1 MEAPPPANGMGG
13 GGGLGAAEAEA
24 VPKIHDALNLIY
36 NPQST
41 NESRREAQDFLEG
54 VKTLSQSPS
63 VGFNLAAVKANSPI
77 VRHYGLSL
85 LEHAIKH
92 KWAEYSPDQLGY
104 LRGWVL
110 QLAEGVGREDQLYIR
125 NKIAQLWV
133 EVAKRCWG
141 PDWLQMDDLLVR
153 LWSIPGPTVHKELV
167 LFILESLSDEIFGGG
182 DDPVV
187 AMRENVL
194 NKICVDIFTPVA
206 VLTEHFPTRSVVQNV
221 RSGEE
226 GWIVRV
232 SLLLGDCLGG
242 DVQNNEDI
250 RACATRAL
258 STLHSVMPWAI
269 PQALSSSGC
278 VGLMC
283 NALAAPHVAV
293 QKASLEALHALYART
308 SFVDDDFVNLVVP
321 MYDPKFVDLARKLF
335 EWSSA
340 VDPEDIDDDKYQF
353 AKKFSEMISCLG
365 NYLDRR
371 TSSLPEDIPLQGFFD
386 FLGEVLGSQSLVVSI
401 PVLVTWTRL
410 LHNSKFGPTIASTA
424 LLGHLL
430 NVCSS
435 RLIQYESLP
444 EDTRDPTYLFLMED
458 TDTPPER
465 HAFLGNYRRYSSQ
478 VIESIVQLKLVDA
491 FQHILGQA
499 DDVLN
504 NLYAGKALDVA
515 SYNKNSM
522 ETLSVDARFTV
533 IESALKGY
541 VKWRQGVDP
550 DSQADQQQKSTL
562 EESFESWCNRLL
574 ERQMEDPVIRKRTLQ
589 LLVAFSTTALD
600 KNAGFMLKVLEHI
613 LVTWPAPQPEHK
625 LLNEAIK
632 DLQSES
638 MVELQRLASKM
649 PDHLLDVYDQ
659 IAAKVNE
666 MISSGTLDEKR
677 QLAYQSFLFIIIH
690 RASKL
695 DQQSRILR
703 LEPFINPVKALWNN
717 EGLQQALSS
726 YTGFCELMALDKA
739 QQYLVRKEVHK
750 IADWGS
756 VQLDAEGLAL
766 QAELEERHGMLPLRP
781 TKTFLTYSVE
791 KLDKHTPPY
800 EASCALWQDGFPI
813 ILPHLLQLLK
823 HAHACHNQNNWAM
836 LPQEMQSIVGRVLAD
851 RFWQAG
857 ISEGSKDEF
866 YARVVDKKSTLEGL
880 ASSIRGSVRFVRD
893 TCYAILFCMSR
904 LDVQF
909 YGFEELPGPLSLALF
924 ADSVCLSTHQIVNL
938 LNLVRY
944 LVDHCP
950 VQLRGHFLPPL
961 LAACFQQMD
970 TKINSEWE
978 KLGFQQGVQSGGDE
992 LTEEMKAES
1001 ILRQLTY
1008 TAVVMVADFLDPQR
1022 TNPEASGPSAPHPQ
1036 AFPTLRKFC
1045 LMQSA
1050 IVEPL
1055 LLFCVHAI
1063 RMRDSRCCGVV
1074 LRVFRYIVP
1083 EFSASERR
1091 AQDGGNGPSPATKGH
1106 VPDEFPIPQETAG
1119 AIREFVSSEVLMACI
1134 TSMHEPY
1141 FVDLQKELAALIASI
1156 LAHYCAFTETP
1167 KRVLLSLPGLKEVDV
1182 VTAIEYVSRPGL
1194 NPRQQRAVVLDLLK
1208 DLKGV
1213 SVSEMG
1219 KLSRAGGFG
1228 GESGRGGKKAGRSK
1242 MAQEFMTAPVLGSNA
1257 SGVAGQGAARGNSPD
1272 LEGVAGL
1279 FNEQRQ

>member
-1 MEAPPPANGMGG
+1 MAAPPPANGMGG
-13 GGGLGAAEAEA
+13 GHVLGAADAEV

-41 NESRREAQDFLEG
+41 NESRREAQEFLEG

-63 VGFNLAAVKANSPI
+63 VGFNLAADKTNSPI

-92 KWAEYSPDQLGY
+92 KWTEYSADQLGY

-141 PDWLQMDDLLVR
+141 PDWLEMDDLLVR

-206 VLTEHFPTRSVVQNV
+206 VLTEHFPTRSVIQNV

-226 GWIVRV
+226 GWIVRM

-242 DVQNNEDI
+242 DVQNSEDI
-250 RACATRAL
+250 RTCAIRAL
-258 STLHSVMPWAI
+258 SALHSVMPWAI
-269 PQALSSSGC
+269 PQALSGSGC

-308 SFVDDDFVNLVVP
+308 SFVDDDFVKLVVP
-321 MYDPKFVDLARKLF
+321 MYDPKFIDLARKLF

-371 TSSLPEDIPLQGFFD
+371 ASSLPEDISLYGFFD
-386 FLGEVLGSQSLVVSI
+386 FLGEVVGSQSLVVSI

-410 LHNSKFGPTIASTA
+410 LHNHEFGHTVASTA

-444 EDTRDPTYLFLMED
+444 DDTRDPTYLFLMED

-478 VIESIVQLKLVDA
+478 VIESIVMLKLVDA

-504 NLYAGKALDVA
+504 NLYAGNGSLDVA
-515 SYNKNSM
+515 NYNKNSM

-541 VKWRQGVDP
+541 VKWRQAINDN
-550 DSQADQQQKSTL
+550 DEEDQQIKRTL

-574 ERQMEDPVIRKRTLQ
+574 ERQMEDPVIRKRILQ

-726 YTGFCELMALDKA
+726 YAGFCELMALDKA

-750 IADWGS
+750 TADWGS
-756 VQLDAEGLAL
+756 VPLDAEGLAL

-800 EASCALWQDGFPI
+800 EASCALWQDGFPT
-813 ILPHLLQLLK
+813 ILPRLLQLLR

-836 LPQEMQSIVGRVLAD
+836 LPPEMQSIVGRVLAD

-866 YARVVDKKSTLEGL
+866 YARVVDRKSTLEGL

-924 ADSVCLSTHQIVNL
+924 SDSVCLSTHQIVNL

-950 VQLRGHFLPPL
+950 IQLRDHFLPPL

-978 KLGFQQGVQSGGDE
+978 KLGFQQGVQTAGEE

-1022 TNPEASGPSAPHPQ
+1022 INVEGSGPSAADPR
-1036 AFPTLRKFC
+1036 AFPSLRKFC

-1083 EFSASERR
+1083 EFSDVCLR
-1091 AQDGGNGPSPATKGH
+1091 ALDAPPGPSPPVKGH
-1106 VPDEFPIPQETAG
+1106 VPDRFPIPQDTAV
-1119 AIREFVSSEVLMACI
+1119 AIREFISSEVLMACI

-1156 LAHYCAFTETP
+1156 LVYYSPCTQTP
-1167 KRVLLSLPGLKEVDV
+1167 KRVLLSLPGMKEADV
-1182 VTAIEYVSRPGL
+1182 LAAMEVISRPGL

-1219 KLSRAGGFG
+1219 KLNRTG
-1228 GESGRGGKKAGRSK
+1228 GESGRSGKKANRSK
-1242 MAQEFMTAPVLGSNA
+1242 MAQEFMTAPVAGSN
-1257 SGVAGQGAARGNSPD
+1257 SGGAPGQGAARGNSPD

-1279 FNEQRQ
+1279 FDGHGQ